1 MPLIFLRRGIIT
13 ECMATKSRCSQTI
26 FTFVIYIMDIALINT
41 SFGISDILTLDTV
54 YEMVYGMMKSTLA
67 REAVKNSFLEHAYK
81 EEVRF

>member
-1 MPLIFLRRGIIT
+1 
-13 ECMATKSRCSQTI
+13 
-26 FTFVIYIMDIALINT
+26 MDIALINT